1 MKNRTNGVDRPAVL
15 AVASFGGHL
24 VQLMR
29 MMRSVEGS
37 CRMAYV
43 STAEEGRP
51 QGDCNYYLV
60 RDFSRTNPWHAI
72 GQMKRLHAIIRKE
85 RPDMV
90 ISTGAAP
97 GLMALIVA
105 KMMGIRTVWVDSI
118 ANADHLSICG
128 RVAARIA
135 DRTLTQWPHLAGKGV
150 EYHGSVL

>member
-1 MKNRTNGVDRPAVL
+1 M
-15 AVASFGGHL
+15 
-24 VQLMR
+24 QLMR
-29 MMRSVEGS
+29 MMRPLEEK
-37 CRMAYV
+37 CRLAYV

-51 QGDCNYYLV
+51 EGSHNFYV
-60 RDFSRTNPWHAI
+60 AKDFSRTNPWHAV
-72 GQMKRLHAIIRKE
+72 GQMKRMRDIIKRE

-128 RVAARIA
+128 RLASRIA
-135 DRTLTQWPHLAGKGV
+135 DKTLTQWPHLAGKGV
-150 EYHGSVL
+150 EYHGNVL